1 MLAKAKRMCYNKGMA
16 QKEIQSLSFEPRD
29 ARGNCWKELA
39 GGGDLAVVRPEEV
52 PDLLQV
58 NPVLLVG
65 RHGVGK
71 TRCAQQA
78 AQALGGKLKV
88 FNFTQTPKSAFS
100 ALPIVGEQEI
110 AHGISRELQDVL
122 EDKEPT
128 VLFFDELNR
137 AHPDVVATI
146 FSLVEPNGGIRIG
159 EREYKRPENMFIL
172 GALNPS
178 DMYSDAAPLAIPAG
192 NRWLVYWYQ
201 PTVEDWLEWAAESGI
216 RPEIA
221 RFIAQKGEEALTPGF
236 DPNRDGIYPTG
247 SPRNWELVSSA
258 WDKGGVALA
267 LRVMAGFFPK
277 DIVQEFEEFLQ
288 GETGE
293 HLGASLK
300 AALAN
305 GYDWEAVAK
314 IVAAFTGDL
323 VEALREFSNK
333 NPEGYGEI
341 VNLAGS
347 PEALEA
353 LENLGEDSA
362 QMVELFSEAL
372 EKLASEELAN
382 F

>member
-1 MLAKAKRMCYNKGMA
+1 MAPKVKG
-16 QKEIQSLSFEPRD
+16 SLLKDHRD
-29 ARGNCWKELA
+29 ARWKELGEKELA
-39 GGGDLAVVRPEEV
+39 LAVVGPEEV
-52 PDLLQV
+52 PYLLPFA
-58 NPVLLVG
+58 PVLLVG

-78 AQALGGKLKV
+78 ASALGAKLKV
-88 FNFTQTPKSAFS
+88 FNFTQTPKSAFA
-100 ALPIVGEQEI
+100 ALPVVGEKEI
-110 AHGISRELQDVL
+110 SHGISRELRAVL
-122 EDKEPT
+122 EEKEPT
-128 VLFFDELNR
+128 VLFFDEINR
-137 AHPDVVATI
+137 AHPDVISTI
-146 FSLVEPNGGIRIG
+146 FSLVEPSGGVRIG
-159 EREYKRPENMFIL
+159 EQEYKKPENLFIL

-178 DMYSDAAPLAIPAG
+178 DLYGDAAPLAVPAG

-201 PTVEDWLEWAAESGI
+201 PSVEDWLEWAAQNGI
-216 RPEIA
+216 RPEIG
-221 RFIAQKGEEALTPGF
+221 RFVAQKGEEALTPGF

-247 SPRNWELVSSA
+247 SPRNWEIVSNA
-258 WDKGGVALA
+258 WGKGGVSLA
-267 LRVMAGFFPK
+267 LRVMAGFFPR
-277 DIVQEFEEFLQ
+277 DLVQEFEEFLQ

-293 HLGASLK
+293 HLGEALK

-323 VEALREFSNK
+323 VEALREFSHE

-341 VNLAGS
+341 VSLAGS

-353 LENLGEDSA
+353 IECLGEDSA
-362 QMVELFSEAL
+362 KMVELFSEAL